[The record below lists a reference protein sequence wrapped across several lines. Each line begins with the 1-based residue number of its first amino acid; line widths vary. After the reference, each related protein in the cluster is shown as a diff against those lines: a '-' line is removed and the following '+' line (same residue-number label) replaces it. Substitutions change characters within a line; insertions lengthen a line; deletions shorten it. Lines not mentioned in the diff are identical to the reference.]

1 MKLLDSTFLID
12 LLKNKEG
19 AYKKLDDLKKEPAL
33 FVTMINV
40 FELVSGV
47 YFINPKNNE
56 KRLNELLKFFA
67 AFEILDLCLDSTIKA
82 GEIHG
87 KLRSDGKEI
96 DVGDSLIAGI
106 SLTNKVDT
114 IITRNK
120 KHFERIDG
128 LKVEEY

>member
-19 AYKKLDDLKKEPAL
+19 AYKKLDDFKKEPAL
-33 FVTMINV
+33 FVTMVNV
-40 FELVSGV
+40 FELVSGI
-47 YFINPKNNE
+47 YSISPKNNE

-67 AFEILDLCLDSTIKA
+67 AFEILDLCLDSAIKA

-87 KLRSDGKEI
+87 KLRSNGKEI

-114 IITRNK
+114 IITKNK
-120 KHFERIDG
+120 KHFERIEG
-128 LKVEEY
+128 LKVEDY